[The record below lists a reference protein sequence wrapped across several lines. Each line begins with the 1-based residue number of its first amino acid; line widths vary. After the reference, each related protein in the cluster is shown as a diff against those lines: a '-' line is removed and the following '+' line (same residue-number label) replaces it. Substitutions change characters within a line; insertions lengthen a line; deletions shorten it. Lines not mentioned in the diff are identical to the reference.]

1 MAANAQ
7 VPTPK
12 LRSPEDARRWFVDN
26 GVTATAWAKKYGFK
40 RHIVIDLLHGRLKG
54 KYGEA
59 HRAAIALG
67 LKADPKLKRA
77 A

>member
-1 MAANAQ
+1 M
-7 VPTPK
+7 
-12 LRSPEDARRWFVDN
+12 EN